1 MKNEQRLEPKSTK
14 LQLRVST
21 TDLLKI
27 QKAAFDADLSVSA
40 YVRRKL
46 LKQTAI
52 WRHDYARIKEVD
64 K

>member
-46 LKQTAI
+46 LK
-52 WRHDYARIKEVD
+52 
-64 K
+64 